1 MRLSCQS
8 VEALLH
14 TLHTCYIRDYNI
26 RTSLFRRNCNVG
38 HLRNLIVVVPNELF
52 VCVPSELFGHS

>member
-1 MRLSCQS
+1 MRLSCQN

-26 RTSLFRRNCNVG
+26 RTSKFRRNCNVG
-38 HLRNLIVVVPNELF
+38 HLRYLIVVVPSELF
-52 VCVPSELFGHS
+52 VFVPSELFGHS

>member
-14 TLHTCYIRDYNI
+14 TLYTCYIRNYNI
-26 RTSLFRRNCNVG
+26 RTSLFWRDCNVG
-38 HLRNLIVVVPNELF
+38 HLRYLIVDVPSELF
-52 VCVPSELFGHS
+52 VFVPSELFGHS